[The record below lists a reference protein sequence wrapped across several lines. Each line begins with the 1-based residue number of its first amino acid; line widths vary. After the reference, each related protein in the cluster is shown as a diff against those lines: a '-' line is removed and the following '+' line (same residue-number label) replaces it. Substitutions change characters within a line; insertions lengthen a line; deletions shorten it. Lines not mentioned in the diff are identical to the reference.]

1 MTGEEIDSFLRSQG
15 HGVLSLANENDA
27 YSVPISFGY
36 DGEQVFLTL
45 IQFGETSEKIDFV
58 ESTNRASMTV
68 YDIETRFDWRS
79 VNVVGTLS
87 EVPES
92 EFEYVEEIMDENSW
106 HPSLFPPTDAM
117 TDVRWLALDIEET
130 TGRQGEEH
138 Q

>member
-1 MTGEEIDSFLRSQG
+1 MTDDEIDSFLRSQG
-15 HGVLSLANENDA
+15 HGVLSLADGNDA

-36 DGEQVFLTL
+36 DGERVFLTL
-45 IQFGETSEKIDFV
+45 IQFGGASEKIEFV
-58 ESTNRASMTV
+58 ESTNRVSMTV

-87 EVPES
+87 DVPDS
-92 EFEYVEEIMDENSW
+92 EFEYVEDVMDENSW

-117 TDVRWLALDIEET
+117 TDVRWLALDIDEM
-130 TGRQGEEH
+130 TGRQGEEY